1 MRYCARNRGA
11 ENNPHLRMPKT
22 KDLFSENNLARAAN
36 FLWALILV
44 TLPVTTFRYIPG
56 PLGRTIVKPL
66 ALYPLAL
73 ILPVLFLLF
82 WRQRRIALPPNIR
95 PLLAFLL
102 FAMIASFAGAFY
114 APLPLRG
121 AEFDERVLRG
131 WLSLAIGL
139 VFFFVA
145 FWMNRD
151 EKDLQRSLKWIYIGL
166 VITLAWSF
174 VQALAINT
182 SLIPRHIINSIQ
194 LIFSDRP
201 LLTRRISGFAY
212 EPAWL
217 ADQLVAFYM
226 PWLFAAILLRRPFTR
241 RAWLEPVLLAL
252 SLVVLVF
259 TYSRGGLA
267 SAAICMAVVG
277 LLSGRSYL
285 QSAWAWLQ
293 APLRSKR
300 ARTAAALAG
309 RVAIFAGVAVAAVLV
324 VSFLSRYEYFASL
337 WELGDETRPL
347 DYVVDI
353 SAGPRL
359 AYLVAGYR
367 VYEQAPLPG
376 VGLGASG
383 LYLLQRYPDWSYVIP
398 EIARQLSPD
407 SNLVPNIKSL
417 YVRLLAETGLPGLW
431 FFLAFMLSF
440 LAYLRRMWLARS
452 SALRFV
458 AVAGLF
464 AWLALALRNS
474 TQDSFTFPIMWVIL
488 GVLAGIYPADSKQET
503 NLIL

>member
-1 MRYCARNRGA
+1 MQNL
-11 ENNPHLRMPKT
+11 LRR
-22 KDLFSENNLARAAN
+22 ENLARAAS

-73 ILPVLFLLF
+73 ILPVLAIQF
-82 WRQRRIALPPNIR
+82 WRARRIPLPANIK

-102 FAMIASFAGAFY
+102 FTLIASLVGFVY
-114 APLPLRG
+114 APIALRG
-121 AEFDERVLRG
+121 AEFEDRVLRG
-131 WLSLAIGL
+131 FLSLAIGL
-139 VFFFVA
+139 IFFFVA

-151 EKDLQRSLKWIYIGL
+151 EKDLQRSLKWIYVGL
-166 VITLAWSF
+166 GLTLAWSL
-174 VQALAINT
+174 VQAIAIN
-182 SLIPRHIINSIQ
+182 SALIPRHLINEIQ

-201 LLTRRISGFAY
+201 LLARRISGFAY

-226 PWLFAAILLRRPFTR
+226 PWLFAAILLRRPLTER
-241 RAWLEPVLLAL
+241 TWLEPALLLL

-267 SAAICMAVVG
+267 SAAICMLVVG
-277 LLSGRSYL
+277 LLAGRAGL
-285 QSAWAWLQ
+285 ERARAWLT
-293 APLRSKR
+293 APLRAKKFRR
-300 ARTAAALAG
+300 AGALAV
-309 RVAIFAGVAVAAVLV
+309 RVALVAAVAIAAVAA

-347 DYVVDI
+347 DYIVDI

-359 AYLVAGYR
+359 AYAAAGYA
-367 VYEQAPLPG
+367 VYETAPLTG

-383 LYLLQRYPDWSYVIP
+383 LYLLQKYPEWSYVIP

-431 FFLAFMLSF
+431 LFVVFMLSF
-440 LAYLRRMWLARS
+440 LAILRRMWLAKTP
-452 SALRFV
+452 AFRFV

-464 AWLALALRNS
+464 AWLALALRNG

-488 GVLAGIYPADSKQET
+488 GMLVGLYPYDAHQIRLERSK
-503 NLIL
+503 